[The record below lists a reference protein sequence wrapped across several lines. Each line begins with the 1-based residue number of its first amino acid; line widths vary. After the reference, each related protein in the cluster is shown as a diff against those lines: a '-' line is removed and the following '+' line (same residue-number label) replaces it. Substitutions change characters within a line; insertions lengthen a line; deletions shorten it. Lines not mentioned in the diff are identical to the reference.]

1 MNRSAPLL
9 LCALMA
15 CGAPPKATTTTSSTS
30 TEATSTMPEFHMLSA
45 TTIDGRPF
53 SFEQL
58 KGRKVIIVNTASEC
72 GYTPQY
78 AQLQELYD
86 AHKDKGLVVL
96 GFPSNDFGGQE
107 PGAEAEIAAFCSKN
121 YGVTFPMMSKVR
133 TTGAEQHPVYTWL
146 TRRDRNGV
154 LNAEVKWNFHKFLID
169 EQGVLQKELPSSVSP
184 LDPVVLAW
192 VEG

>member
-1 MNRSAPLL
+1 MNRFTPWLFGARV
-9 LCALMA
+9 A
-15 CGAPPKATTTTSSTS
+15 CGAPPEASTPPSSDP
-30 TEATSTMPEFHMLSA
+30 TEATPTMPQFHALSA
-45 TTIDGRPF
+45 TTIDGKPF
-53 SFEQL
+53 AFEQL
-58 KGRKVIIVNTASEC
+58 KGRKVLIVNTASEC

-78 AQLQELYD
+78 AELQDLYA

-121 YGVTFPMMSKVR
+121 YGVTFPLMSKVR
-133 TTGAEQHPVYTWL
+133 TTGADQHPVYDWL
-146 TRRDRNGV
+146 THRDRNGT
-154 LNAEVKWNFHKFLID
+154 LDAEVKWNFHKFLID

-184 LDPVVLAW
+184 LDPAVVAW